1 MLKSVAKKI
10 FGSYADRYTKKLQ
23 PMVDAI
29 NAFEPKI
36 KALSDVELKAKTD
49 EFRALL
55 ESGKTEDD
63 ILNEAF
69 AVVREA
75 SIRTLEMRHFDVQL
89 MGGYALHKGKIAE
102 MKTGEG
108 KTLVAT
114 LALYLNGIGGK
125 GGHLVTV
132 NDYLAKRDAQWMSP
146 LYLFLGLSVGI
157 IQHMKSYLVEWD
169 NEAELTT
176 KLVECERHEA
186 YAASVTYGTNNE
198 FGFDYLRD
206 NMKSPQEPL
215 AQGRQHFAIVD
226 EVDSILIDEARTPLI
241 ISGPTEKGVDHYY
254 EVNNIVKQLTPHT
267 HYKLDEKNKT
277 AQLND
282 DGINAIEE
290 AMGIDNLFDI
300 KYVDKL
306 HHFNNSIKA
315 HALYKKDVDYV
326 VKDGEVIIVD
336 EFTGRLQPGRRYAD
350 GMHQA
355 LEAKENV
362 KIESENQT
370 LASITFQN
378 FFRMYEKLA
387 GMTGTA
393 MTEAQEFL
401 SIYGLEVAVIPT
413 HMNMIR
419 TDHPDVIFRTVKEK
433 FSAIIDEIADM
444 NKEGRPVL
452 VGTSSIEKTEVISQM
467 LTKMKIKHE
476 VLNAKN
482 HEREAEI
489 IKDAGKKGAVT
500 IATNMAGRGTDIKL
514 GEGIAEIGGL
524 HILGTDRH
532 ESRRIDNQLRGRAG
546 RQGDPGS
553 SRFYVSLE
561 DDLMRIFGSEKISKI
576 MERLGMKEG
585 ESIQH
590 NMISKS
596 IEGAQ
601 KKVEGFH
608 FEIRKH
614 LLDYDNIMNQQR
626 NVVYTLRKD
635 VISGE
640 NTDLILTETIDNV
653 IDTMVEVYVNAT
665 DKPDIEALE
674 KDIFDT
680 FDVEFKFSE
689 DRKEMQNDLEK
700 LRGKISEKLQEKRD
714 QFGGYFADVVKF
726 LFINILDTKW
736 KENLLQMD
744 YLRDSVGLRGYGQK
758 DPLNEY
764 KREAFNLFVEMMN
777 NINADVTKFLFHV
790 QVQAESD
797 VQEASKREKVQ
808 TTEEHKDIFGEDKKQ
823 DKKKPVTRDM
833 PKVGRNDPC
842 PCGSGLKF
850 KKCHGRQA
858 EGADAEEDVNV

>member
-23 PMVDAI
+23 PMVDAV
-29 NAFEPKI
+29 NALEPSI
-36 KALSDVELKAKTD
+36 KSLSDEELKAKT
-49 EFRALL
+49 EQFRKKLAD
-55 ESGKTEDD
+55 GKTEDD
-63 ILNEAF
+63 IMNEAF

-75 SIRTLEMRHFDVQL
+75 SIRTLGMRHFDVQL

-114 LALYLNGIGGK
+114 LALYLNGLSGK

-132 NDYLAKRDAQWMSP
+132 NDYLARRDAQWMAP
-146 LYLFLGLSVGI
+146 LYLYLGLTVGT
-157 IQHMKSYLVEWD
+157 IQHMASYRIEWD

-176 KLVECERHEA
+176 KLVECSRGEA
-186 YAASVTYGTNNE
+186 YGADITYGTNNE

-206 NMKSPQEPL
+206 NMKSPSEPL
-215 AQGRQHFAIVD
+215 AQRELNFAIVD

-254 EVNNIVKQLTPHT
+254 EVNNIVKELVPHT

-282 DGINAIEE
+282 EGINAIEA

-315 HALYKKDVDYV
+315 HSLYKKDVDYV

-378 FFRMYEKLA
+378 FFRMYKKLA

-419 TDHPDVIFRTVKEK
+419 TDHPDVIFRTVQEK
-433 FSAIIDEIADM
+433 LTAISEEIAEM

-452 VGTSSIEKTEVISQM
+452 VGTSSIEKTEIISHM
-467 LTKMKIKHE
+467 LNKMKIKHE

-514 GEGIAEIGGL
+514 GEGVAEIGGL

-561 DDLMRIFGSEKISKI
+561 DDLMRIFGSEKISAI

-608 FEIRKH
+608 FEMRKH
-614 LLDYDNIMNQQR
+614 LLDYDNVMNQQR
-626 NVVYTLRKD
+626 NVIYTLRKD
-635 VISGE
+635 VMADDSVGAVI
-640 NTDLILTETIDNV
+640 TETIDNV
-653 IDTMVEVYVNAT
+653 LDNLVEVYVNAV
-665 DKPDIEALE
+665 DKPDFESLE
-674 KDIFDT
+674 KDITDIFDI
-680 FDVEFKFSE
+680 EFSFS
-689 DRKEMQNDLEK
+689 DDKKEMQADLAK
-700 LRGKISEKLQEKRD
+700 LREKISEKLQEKRD
-714 QFGGYFADVVKF
+714 QFGGYFDEVVRF

-777 NINADVTKFLFHV
+777 KINSDVTRFLFHV

-797 VQEASKREKVQ
+797 VAEASKREKVQ
-808 TTEEHKDIFGEDKKQ
+808 TKEEHKDIFGNDKQ
-823 DKKKPVTRDM
+823 EDKKKPITRDM

-858 EGADAEEDVNV
+858 EGTAGEDTED